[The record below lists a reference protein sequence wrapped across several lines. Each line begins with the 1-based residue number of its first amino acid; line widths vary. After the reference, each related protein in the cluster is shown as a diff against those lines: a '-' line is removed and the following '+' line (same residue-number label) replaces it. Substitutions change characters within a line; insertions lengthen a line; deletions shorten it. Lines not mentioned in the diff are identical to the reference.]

1 MSLLIARQNKRNIV
15 FPEPY
20 GAGHLLPCV
29 FSLSRL
35 QSLPAENVLPKHR
48 EIQYKSGYF
57 LRKPDIPPVYIK
69 NLFQI
74 DRIIR
79 FVKELITL
87 YL

>member
-1 MSLLIARQNKRNIV
+1 MSWLIARQNKRNIV

-29 FSLSRL
+29 FFSRL

-57 LRKPDIPPVYIK
+57 LRKPDISPVYIK

-79 FVKELITL
+79 FVNELITL